1 MLPSGTLGKY
11 HSLDVL
17 SEKISGDR
25 GKEKFVSRFVCKYNR
40 DFKVIAGCNLPMK
53 MKKRILLDMVHHR
66 KHSIF
71 NDIVKLDEDERR
83 WLYHFVITKWRMYRD
98 EKARK

>member
-1 MLPSGTLGKY
+1 MLPPGTLGKY

-25 GKEKFVSRFVCKYNR
+25 GKERFVSRFVCKYNR
-40 DFKVIAGCNLPMK
+40 DFKLIVGSNLPLK

-66 KHSIF
+66 KDSIF
-71 NDIVKLDEDERR
+71 KDIVRLNDDEKR
-83 WLYHFVITKWRMYRD
+83 WLYHFVITKWRKYGL
-98 EKARK
+98 